1 MSTAI
6 WTLLAVIGMVGL
18 FAACVLAVV
27 VGIRVLEN
35 VLAKRSRN
43 PSA

>member
-6 WTLLAVIGMVGL
+6 WTLLAVMGMAGL

-35 VLAKRSRN
+35 VLAKRGRH